1 MPWPPTGYRGRDMPA
16 EMANSPLVTMIRR
29 VERMVNER
37 AAEIP
42 SVPLTRIRGVVFG
55 DIQAVLWNSGEHG

>member
-1 MPWPPTGYRGRDMPA
+1 MPA

-29 VERMVNER
+29 VERVVNER

-42 SVPLTRIRGVVFG
+42 RVPLHRIRRFIFG
-55 DIQAVLWNSGEHG
+55 DSEAVLWNSGEHG